1 MAIAAK
7 RDGHTDWAIAAILG
21 QRPATFTSIYEFGVE
36 GTGPVPSAGIAERR
50 SWRESLSR
58 SMECPFGQ
66 AMCPTGVQG
75 RSECRDVTNDI
86 YCKSSSFTTYKRSMA
101 DVYQLAVHAP
111 ELPRSMTARRSK
123 VPRMSC
129 AAQEL
134 ATVRLS
140 SLCSHHP
147 VAYTSS
153 LSAPS
158 SPLRT

>member
-7 RDGHTDWAIAAILG
+7 RDGLNDWSLTITSG
-21 QRPATFTSIYEFGVE
+21 QRPLTYIGAYDFYVE

-50 SWRESLSR
+50 SWRESLRR
-58 SMECPFGQ
+58 SMECPIGQ

-86 YCKSSSFTTYKRSMA
+86 YCKSPSLTTHKRAMA
-101 DVYQLAVHAP
+101 DMYQLAVHAQ
-111 ELPRSMTARRSK
+111 EHPRSTTAQRLK
-123 VPRMSC
+123 VPRMSN

-140 SLCSHHP
+140 SLCIHHP